1 MELLDH
7 PPRRLPECPGMIP
20 SAEPRRPRVE
30 HWHLGATVTLLC
42 QRQRPIVALSLV
54 CLLAGACGGG
64 AEPGMATL
72 SWTPP
77 DSANVTGYRV
87 YYGTASRSYLQ
98 ARGMG
103 LSAGNATTHVVT
115 GLPGGYRYF
124 FAVTAVGANDEE
136 SDFSNEASK
145 HIR

>member
-1 MELLDH
+1 
-7 PPRRLPECPGMIP
+7 MIP
-20 SAEPRRPRVE
+20 SAGPRRLRME
-30 HWHLGATVTLLC
+30 HRHVGATMKFLI

-64 AEPGMATL
+64 AESGTATL
-72 SWTPP
+72 SWSPP

-98 ARGMG
+98 ARGKG
-103 LSAGNATTHVVT
+103 LSVGNATTHVVT

-145 HIR
+145 HIQ